1 MIYTS
6 FDNTGLL
13 KVLSFLK
20 SHELE
25 YLSGQDLSD
34 VLKISRVAVWKHIK
48 KIRALGYKI
57 ESKQKRGYRF
67 MKTTDQ
73 LLPWELTSKIKTNY
87 IGNRIYYFEETDSTQ
102 NFALQIAQ
110 NKKENGTII
119 IAQKQTHGK
128 GRLNRKWISPKGG
141 IWFSIILHPTF
152 TIEESMLLPIV
163 SSISLSNAIHKSL
176 NLKTTVKWPN
186 DVTLNGKKVAGML
199 IDASFQ
205 SNTIENIVLGIGI
218 NYKINKKELENK
230 IKKSSNFYGVET
242 LLNQSEDENPINLV
256 KNFLHELEN
265 NIERLTNG
273 KKAKIL
279 NEWTKNS
286 ETIHEN
292 VIVNTSNGKISGIAK
307 KIEVDGSLIVKTRH
321 GIKRIFVGD
330 VIVK

>member
-1 MIYTS
+1 MYTS
-6 FDNTGLL
+6 FDNIGLL

-20 SHELE
+20 SHESE

-73 LLPWELTSKIKTNY
+73 LLPWELTPKIKTNY

-152 TIEESMLLPIV
+152 TIEESMLLPII

-176 NLKTTVKWPN
+176 NLKTNVKWPN
-186 DVTLNGKKVAGML
+186 DVTLNGKKVAGIL

-205 SNTIENIVLGIGI
+205 SNTIENIILGVGI
-218 NYKINKKELENK
+218 NYKINKKELENRL
-230 IKKSSNFYGVET
+230 KKSSNFYGVET
-242 LLNQSEDENPINLV
+242 LLNQLEDENPINLI

-265 NIERLTNG
+265 NIEKLTSG
-273 KKAKIL
+273 QKAKIV

-286 ETIHEN
+286 ETIHKN
-292 VIVNTSNGKISGIAK
+292 VIINTLNGKISGVAK
-307 KIEVDGSLIVKTRH
+307 KIEVDGSLIVKTRN
-321 GIKRIFVGD
+321 GIKKIFVGD